1 MGWCDMAIRISNLS
15 IQRQLIDDINR
26 NQKTVQDLQL
36 KLSTG
41 LNINTP
47 SDDPVGLLNALKLKT
62 SISEGNQYQKNIDDG
77 SSKLSATINILSSI
91 ESLVLDIMGIASD
104 AVNSTSSASHG
115 VTAQEID
122 GMLNEIYL
130 HANAKFL
137 GKYVFGGTETTTK
150 PYTESIVSGNTVLI
164 QRTAVANSVESFKG
178 IDGKIYATVA
188 EGLDY
193 QINISGSAP
202 FIPNGEGGVNDLFDT
217 LIKLRDSIHDHDS
230 ATTISLLEDLDNEY
244 ENVVT
249 QTTLLGG
256 RLNRLQKVKA
266 TNRDLGIFKEE
277 NLSDVLNVDHV
288 KAISDLNYQQFILQ
302 MSLQVGSK
310 MIAPSLMDYI

>member
-1 MGWCDMAIRISNLS
+1 MAVRISNLS
-15 IQRQLIDDINR
+15 IQRQLINDINR
-26 NQKTVQDLQL
+26 NQKAVQDLQY

-41 LNINTP
+41 YNINSP
-47 SDDPVGLLNALKLKT
+47 SDDPVGILNALKLKT
-62 SISEGNQYQKNIDDG
+62 SISEGRQYQKNIDYG
-77 SSKLSATINILSSI
+77 ASKLSATINILSSI

-104 AVNSTSSASHG
+104 AVNATSSASHS

-137 GKYVFGGTETTTK
+137 GRYVFGGTETTTQ

-164 QRTAVANSVESFKG
+164 ERTAVANSVESFKG

-193 QINISGSAP
+193 QINISGSVP
-202 FIPNGEGGVNDLFDT
+202 FVPNGEGGVNDIFDT
-217 LIKLRDSIHDHDS
+217 LINLRDSINNHDT
-230 ATTISLLEDLDNEY
+230 ATTASLIKDLDDIY

-256 RLNRLQKVKA
+256 RLNRLYKIKDSN
-266 TNRDLGIFKEE
+266 TDLGIFKDE
-277 NLSDVLNVDHV
+277 NLSNILNVDHV
-288 KAISDLNYQQFILQ
+288 KAITDLNYQQFVLQ
-302 MSLQVGSK
+302 MSLQVGTK
-310 MIAPSLMDYI
+310 MISPSLMDYI